1 MAVSMPRRRPAL
13 NHNGIL
19 RYHGRLESTM
29 QREGR
34 PLSSDV
40 QTLAI
45 NTIRTLAMDAV
56 QRANSGHPGLPMGAA
71 PMAWALWTQ
80 YLRHNPRNPGWPN
93 RDRFVLSA
101 GHGSMLLYAL
111 LHLTGYDLPL
121 TELMNFRQWGSQ
133 TPGHPEHGDTP
144 GVETTTGPL
153 GQGAANAVGM
163 ALAEAF
169 LASHFNRAGF
179 PLVDHR
185 SYALVSDGDLQE
197 GVCMEAS
204 ALAGLWGLG
213 KLVFLY
219 DNNEIQLDGPTDI
232 VWREDVLQRFQ
243 AIGWHVIAVA
253 DGNDPQ
259 QVSAALAE
267 AQQVSDR
274 PTLISART
282 TIGFGSPNKAG
293 SSSAHGSPLGADEV
307 RLTKQ
312 ALGWPDEDFYIPG
325 EALEHFREA
334 ISRGAQQESEWQAL
348 QARWAAAHPYLAGEW
363 DQLQSGA
370 LPAGWDN
377 DLPHYAAGTSMATR
391 NANGAA
397 LNAIAQ
403 HLPTMIGGDADLA
416 GSTKTLIAGA
426 ANSGAGVATARNLR
440 FGVREHAMCAITN
453 GLALHGGITKP
464 YSATFLT
471 FSDYMRPAMRLGA
484 LMGVP
489 ALYIF
494 THDSIGLGEDGPTHQ
509 PIEHFAALRA
519 IPKLCVL
526 RPADANET
534 VAAWAVAMEQPGPC
548 VLIFTRQDLPA
559 MDCDAAT
566 MRANVARGGYI
577 NMDCERTPE
586 VILLATGSE
595 VHVARDAWQTL
606 TDEGVK
612 ARVVSLPCHELF
624 AAQDAAYREQVLP
637 SAVTARVSVE
647 AGVAQSWYRWLGSH
661 GVAISLERFG
671 ASAPYETVY
680 EQLGITADA
689 VVAAARGLL
698 AQD

>member
-1 MAVSMPRRRPAL
+1 MPRRRPTLNRRRHSAL
-13 NHNGIL
+13 SWAPL
-19 RYHGRLESTM
+19 TVT
-29 QREGR
+29 QREGL
-34 PLSSDV
+34 PLSDDL

-71 PMAWALWTQ
+71 PMAWALWTNV
-80 YLRHNPRNPGWPN
+80 LRHNPRNPRWPD

-111 LHLTGYDLPL
+111 LHLSGYDLPL
-121 TELMNFRQWGSQ
+121 EELKNFRQWGSH
-133 TPGHPEHGDTP
+133 TPGHPEYGDTA

-169 LASHFNRAGF
+169 LAGRFNRPGHEI
-179 PLVDHR
+179 VDHR
-185 SYALVSDGDLQE
+185 TWALVSDGDLQE
-197 GVCMEAS
+197 GVCMEAC

-213 KLVFLY
+213 KLTFLY
-219 DNNEIQLDGPTDI
+219 DSNDIQLDGPTDM
-232 VWREDVLQRFQ
+232 VWREDVPGRFQ
-243 AIGWHVIAVA
+243 AIGWHTLSVG
-253 DGNDPQ
+253 DGNDPA

-267 AQQVSDR
+267 AQQVTDR
-274 PTLISART
+274 PTLIAVHT
-282 TIGFGSPNKAG
+282 TIGYGSPNKAG
-293 SSSAHGSPLGADEV
+293 SSDAHGSPLGPDEV

-312 ALGWPDEDFYIPG
+312 ALGWPDEDFHIPG

-334 ISRGAQQESEWQAL
+334 IPRGAQQESAWRSRFRA
-348 QARWAAAHPYLAGEW
+348 WAAEHPAAAAEW
-363 DQLQSGA
+363 EQLQRGE
-370 LPAGWDN
+370 LPPGWDA
-377 DLPHYAAGTSMATR
+377 DLPHYTDGAMATR
-391 NANGAA
+391 NANGEA

-403 HLPTMIGGDADLA
+403 HVPTMIGGDADLA
-416 GSTKTLIAGA
+416 GSTKTLISGA
-426 ANSGAGVATARNLR
+426 ASSGADVATARNLR
-440 FGVREHAMCAITN
+440 FGVREHAMGAIVN

-484 LMGVP
+484 LMGAP

-519 IPKLCVL
+519 IPNLTVL

-548 VLIFTRQDLPA
+548 VLIFTRQDLPVI
-559 MDCDAAT
+559 DRDAAQL
-566 MRANVARGGYI
+566 RADVGRGGYVLQ
-577 NMDCERTPE
+577 DCEGTPE

-595 VHVARDAWQTL
+595 VHVARDAWRTL
-606 TDEGVK
+606 TDEGVA
-612 ARVVSLPCHELF
+612 ARLVSMPCHELF

-637 SAVTARVSVE
+637 TSVTARVSVE
-647 AGVAQSWYRWLGSH
+647 AGVAQGWYRWIGSE
-661 GVAISLERFG
+661 GAAISLERFG
-671 ASAPYETVY
+671 ASAPFAEVY
-680 EQLGITADA
+680 ENLGITADA
-689 VVAAARGLL
+689 VVAAAKNLL
-698 AQD
+698 ARD

>member
-1 MAVSMPRRRPAL
+1 M
-13 NHNGIL
+13 
-19 RYHGRLESTM
+19 
-29 QREGR
+29 
-34 PLSSDV
+34 SDDL

-45 NTIRTLAMDAV
+45 NTIRTLAIDAV

-71 PMAWALWTQ
+71 PMAWALWTKA
-80 YLRHNPRNPGWPN
+80 LRHNPRNPRWPN

-121 TELMNFRQWGSQ
+121 EELKNFRQWGSH
-133 TPGHPEHGDTP
+133 TPGHPEHGDTA

-169 LASHFNRAGF
+169 LAGHFNRPGQDI
-179 PLVDHR
+179 VDHR
-185 SYALVSDGDLQE
+185 TWALVSDGDLQE
-197 GVCMEAS
+197 GVCMEAC

-213 KLVFLY
+213 KLTFLY
-219 DNNEIQLDGPTDI
+219 DSNDIQLDGPTDM
-232 VWREDVLQRFQ
+232 VWREDVPGRFQ
-243 AIGWHVIAVA
+243 AIGWHTLCVE
-253 DGNDPQ
+253 DGNDPAR
-259 QVSAALAE
+259 VSAALAE
-267 AQQVSDR
+267 AQQVVDR
-274 PTLISART
+274 PTLISVHT
-282 TIGFGSPNKAG
+282 TIGYGSPNKAG
-293 SSSAHGSPLGADEV
+293 SSDAHGSPLGPDEV
-307 RLTKQ
+307 RLTKE

-334 ISRGAQQESEWQAL
+334 IPRGAQQESEWRSLFRA
-348 QARWAAAHPYLAGEW
+348 WAGEHPDLAAEW
-363 DQLQSGA
+363 EQLQRGE
-370 LPAGWDN
+370 LPPGWDA
-377 DLPHYAAGTSMATR
+377 DLPYYRDGKMATR
-391 NANGAA
+391 NANGEA

-403 HLPTMIGGDADLA
+403 QVPTMIGGDADLA
-416 GSTKTLIAGA
+416 GSTKTLISGA
-426 ANSGAGVATARNLR
+426 AGSGADVATARNLR
-440 FGVREHAMCAITN
+440 FGVREHAMGAIVN

-471 FSDYMRPAMRLGA
+471 FSDYMRAAMRLGA

-519 IPKLCVL
+519 IPNLTVL

-548 VLIFTRQDLPA
+548 VLIFTRQDLPVI
-559 MDCDAAT
+559 DQDAAQL
-566 MRANVARGGYI
+566 RADVGRGGYVLQ
-577 NMDCERTPE
+577 DCEGTPE

-595 VHVARDAWQTL
+595 VHIARDAWRAL
-606 TDEGVK
+606 SDEGVET
-612 ARVVSLPCHELF
+612 RLVSMPCHELF
-624 AAQDAAYREQVLP
+624 AAQDAAWRERVLP
-637 SAVTARVSVE
+637 STVTARVSVE
-647 AGVAQSWYRWLGSH
+647 AGVAQGWHRWIGGG

-671 ASAPYETVY
+671 ASAPFEEVY
-680 EQLGITADA
+680 ENLGITADA
-689 VVAAARGLL
+689 VVAAAKDLL
-698 AQD
+698 ARD